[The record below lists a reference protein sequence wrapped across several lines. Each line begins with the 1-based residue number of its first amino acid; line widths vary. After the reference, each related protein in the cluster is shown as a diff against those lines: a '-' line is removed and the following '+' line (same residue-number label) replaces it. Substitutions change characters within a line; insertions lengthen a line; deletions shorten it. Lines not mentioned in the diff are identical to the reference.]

1 MGHGYIIKSVW
12 EKLVADYTGLNFNE
26 IEQLDYLD
34 YLQYRRDAFI
44 YSRQQTEKGREYL
57 ENAWRLT
64 QTEPDKDKLRDKFG
78 G

>member
-1 MGHGYIIKSVW
+1 MRIIQ
-12 EKLVADYTGLNFNE
+12 GLISMRLNNLIILTTFNTDVMH
-26 IEQLDYLD
+26 LFTAGS
-34 YLQYRRDAFI
+34 RR
-44 YSRQQTEKGREYL
+44 EKGREYL